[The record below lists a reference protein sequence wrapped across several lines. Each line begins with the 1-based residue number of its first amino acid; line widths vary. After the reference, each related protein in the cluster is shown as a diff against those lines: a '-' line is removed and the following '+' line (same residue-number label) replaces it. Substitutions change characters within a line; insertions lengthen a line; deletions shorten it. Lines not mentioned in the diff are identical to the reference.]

1 MTALHLQLDRLK
13 QLVGQEDKQWR
24 PFLIDFAQELQQMQM
39 ALKNA
44 KINKN
49 WSKIGQLLHQ
59 LKSNLHL
66 FGCLEAYQM
75 AQDLEAFTQ
84 LKSPKMSLFIESF
97 QDFLS
102 LLKSIELEA
111 ENWPK

>member
-1 MTALHLQLDRLK
+1 MTALHIQLSRLK

-24 PFLIDFAQELQQMQM
+24 PFLSDFAQELQQMQA
-39 ALKNA
+39 ALKSA
-44 KINKN
+44 KINHN
-49 WSKIGQLLHQ
+49 WSKISQLLHQ
-59 LKSNLHL
+59 LKSNLYL

-84 LKSPKMSLFIESF
+84 LKSPKISLFTDSF

-111 ENWPK
+111 QNWPK